1 MSVIYPR
8 KLLIKLQERW
18 TKYHNTILQLSI
30 TLMVIAAI
38 IWLGYQFWRLVFFNG
53 HMGAIDLKLRY
64 EEIRLWAAC
73 KPVYECTST
82 ATYPPASYVML
93 WPLIG
98 WLKIQAARWL
108 WALMSMGSLYWMI
121 YIFLRESDA
130 TGSYERRFIAL
141 IPLATYGAGAT
152 IGNGQLIVPLMPALL
167 SGLLLLRED
176 TANWKNDLSAA
187 CLLLFAFVKPSVT
200 VPFFWIVLFVPG
212 RVRPACLLVAGYLI
226 LTLFAAFI
234 NQTGPVSLIRS
245 WIDLVINTAPL
256 ASAKFDKASIHAL
269 MFAIGHPELNS
280 VASLFLLGSLGFWV
294 FYNRRKSMWLLIGVT
309 AFVARF
315 WTYHGWYD
323 DVLIL
328 LPMVTLFQ
336 IARCRMENCDHNIMA
351 GFLFGLT
358 LLSIMAPG
366 GRYLFPRPWDIVYIF
381 GQIGIWLTVLL
392 FLIIVA
398 RSNPNLEN
406 AGRLSRTVDS
416 IYTKP

>member
-1 MSVIYPR
+1 MRIIYS
-8 KLLIKLQERW
+8 KDFLIKFQEWW
-18 TKYHNTILQLSI
+18 TDYRNIILRLSTI
-30 TLMVIAAI
+30 LMVIAAI
-38 IWLGYQFWRLVFFNG
+38 IWLGYQFWRLIFFNG

-73 KPVYECTST
+73 KPVYECAST
-82 ATYPPASYVML
+82 AAYPPASYVML

-98 WLKIQAARWL
+98 WLKIQPVRWL
-108 WALMSMGSLYWMI
+108 WALTSMGSLYWLI
-121 YIFLRESDA
+121 CIFLRESDA
-130 TGSYERRFIAL
+130 TGPFERRFIAL

-176 TANWKNDLSAA
+176 KANWKNDLSAV
-187 CLLLFAFVKPSVT
+187 CLLLFAFVKPSVAI
-200 VPFFWIVLFVPG
+200 PFFWIVLFVPG
-212 RVRPACLLVAGYLI
+212 RVRPACLLVTGYLL
-226 LTLFAAFI
+226 LTLLASLI

-256 ASAKFDKASIHAL
+256 ASVKFDKASIHAL
-269 MFAIGHPELNS
+269 MFAIGHPELNPL
-280 VASLFLLGSLGFWV
+280 ASLLLLGGLGFWI
-294 FYNRRKSMWLLIGVT
+294 FYNRRKNMWLLIGVT

-336 IARCRMENCDHNIMA
+336 IARRRMENSNHNIMA

-366 GRYLFPRPWDIVYIF
+366 GRYLFPWPWDIVYIF
-381 GQIGIWLTVLL
+381 GQISVWLTVLL
-392 FLIIVA
+392 FLLMFA
-398 RSNPNLEN
+398 RNNTDLEY
-406 AGRLSRTVDS
+406 ADTPSATVDG